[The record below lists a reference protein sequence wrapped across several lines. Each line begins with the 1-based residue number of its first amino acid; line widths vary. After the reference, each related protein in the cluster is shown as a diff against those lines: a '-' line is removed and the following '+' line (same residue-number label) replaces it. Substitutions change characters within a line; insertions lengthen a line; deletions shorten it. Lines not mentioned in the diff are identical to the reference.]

1 MTSDVTRQG
10 DDRHQT
16 DPSDR
21 EYLWFALL
29 LIIVLLSLADR

>member
-1 MTSDVTRQG
+1 MSSDITRQG
-10 DDRHQT
+10 RDRHPT

-29 LIIVLLSLADR
+29 LIFVLLSLADR

>member
-1 MTSDVTRQG
+1 MSSDVTRQG
-10 DDRHQT
+10 EHRHQT

-29 LIIVLLSLADR
+29 LMFVLLSLADR